1 MIWSLYIGQG
11 IFVCNNIF
19 LIMKIDRFWERLVI
33 ALLLGIF
40 SCHVFA
46 KDYTVA
52 DVPNVRLT
60 DQRNHVSNPDSILS
74 PEVVGWINHLLVSL
88 EDSMGIEVAV
98 VALSGI
104 GDEPPREFANE
115 LFNTWHIG
123 KAGADNGLLIQMVTT
138 PGKRTIV
145 FETGYGIE
153 DVLPDAICKR
163 IQQRNMIPLLKKNDF
178 NGGMVAGVEAVC
190 KHLYEYGQVYKTPE
204 LELRPLTLTERKVLL
219 VLALI
224 GMAFAAYGMCWG
236 FHAGLPRCP
245 KCHKRGYKSR
255 SYRTKMATL
264 EEEGEYVTE
273 YYCKHCGYTEK
284 RAQKISCVRPYVD
297 EYRETSSSQSRR
309 RSYSGNTDDD
319 DDWDS
324 SSGSSSDSSGGSWG
338 GGSSG
343 GGGACSSF

>member
-1 MIWSLYIGQG
+1 
-11 IFVCNNIF
+11 
-19 LIMKIDRFWERLVI
+19 MKIDRVLGRLAI
-33 ALLLGIF
+33 ALLLGLTSF
-40 SCHVFA
+40 HAFA
-46 KDYTVA
+46 KEYTVA
-52 DVPNVRLT
+52 DVPNMRLT

-74 PEVVGWINHLLVSL
+74 PEAVGWINHLLVGL

-123 KAGADNGLLIQMVTT
+123 KAGADNGLLIQMVTA

-163 IQQRNMIPLLKKNDF
+163 IQQRDMVPLLKNDDF

-190 KHLYEYGQVYKTPE
+190 KHLYENGQVYRKAE
-204 LELRPLTLTERKVLL
+204 MELRPLTMTERKVLL
-219 VLALI
+219 VLSLI
-224 GMAFAAYGMCWG
+224 GMAFAAYCIYLG
-236 FHAGLPRCP
+236 FYASLPRCP
-245 KCHKRGYKSR
+245 RCHKRGYKSQ
-255 SYRTKMATL
+255 SYTTKRASL
-264 EEEGEYVTE
+264 EKEGEYVTE
-273 YYCKHCGYTEK
+273 YYCTRCGYS
-284 RAQKISCVRPYVD
+284 QKKAWIIPRERPYRN
-297 EYRETSSSQSRR
+297 EHLETPSAQRKRNSHSL
-309 RSYSGNTDDD
+309 YTDTDDD
-319 DDWDS
+319 VWDS
-324 SSGSSSDSSGGSWG
+324 SSDSSSGGSWG